1 MRARINTSKLMKYLI
16 TWRAIEIVF
25 AMDGRRQAHWHLL
38 EYHEGQNSVRQK
50 QETVLAQPTIQ
61 LYNTS
66 VCKGHIGGRVKSS
79 ALAGSS

>member
-1 MRARINTSKLMKYLI
+1 MKNLI

-66 VCKGHIGGRVKSS
+66 LCKGHSGKSLEFS
-79 ALAGSS
+79 FS

>member
-1 MRARINTSKLMKYLI
+1 
-16 TWRAIEIVF
+16 
-25 AMDGRRQAHWHLL
+25 MDGRRQAHWHLL

-66 VCKGHIGGRVKSS
+66 VCKGHIGEEFRVQ
-79 ALAGSS
+79 L